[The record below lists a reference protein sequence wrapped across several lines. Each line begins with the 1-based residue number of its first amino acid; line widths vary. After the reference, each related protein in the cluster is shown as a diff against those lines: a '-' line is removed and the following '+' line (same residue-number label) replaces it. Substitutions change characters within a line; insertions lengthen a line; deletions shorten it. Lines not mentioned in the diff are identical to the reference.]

1 MLRIGYGE
9 SNFERLIRS
18 GAYYADRTH
27 YLAEMEAFNSN
38 FLFFLRPRRFGKSLF
53 ISILQYYYDL
63 RHKGAFSDLFGK
75 LYIGKNPT
83 PLANQYFV
91 LVYDFSGIDTDD
103 FDKMYNGFLS
113 EIKSGVHKML
123 IEYPEIFGEQDIQA
137 IQDCLSPEQVI
148 RVMTKI
154 VRQKGGRRNI
164 YLLIDEYDHFTN
176 RLLVYNTDIFRKIV
190 AREGFYRSVFETFKT
205 ATRDGIIERI
215 FVTGV
220 SPVTLDSLTSGF
232 NIGTN
237 LTLNTLFH
245 NMMGLREA
253 EVEEILKGVGVETA
267 MLPSVLA
274 DVRRWYNGYMF
285 HKDAPYKLYNPDMVL
300 YFARDYYA
308 RRKSPEQMLDTNIA
322 SDYGRIR
329 KMFDFGDQYGRMELL
344 EALVE
349 RRSVEAPLT
358 IQFSLEKDWTS
369 ADFISFL
376 FYNGL
381 ITVEGAA
388 LGGLSFH
395 TPNEVIHELYFQF
408 FRSVVIERAQLSEAQ
423 VDMWPALKELA
434 NNNQPRLFLEMVSR
448 VLQGLDNRDYQQFG
462 EKHLK
467 SIAAALFFP
476 LNTYY
481 IKSEFAVGG
490 GYVDLLLL
498 YRAPIKVPLQFA
510 FELKYVKKSEPH
522 RVEEELKKGLAQLR
536 NYLQHPDLQQIVGT
550 DIPLRAWVVVFLGN
564 EIGKMEEVS

>member
-1 MLRIGYGE
+1 MLKIGYGE
-9 SNFERLIRS
+9 SNFGRLIRS
-18 GAYYADRTH
+18 GAYYADRTR
-27 YLAEMEAFNSN
+27 YIEEMEAFNSN

-53 ISILQYYYDL
+53 VSLLQHYYDL
-63 RHKGAFSDLFGK
+63 RHKEAFSELFGH
-75 LYIGKNPT
+75 LHIGQNPT
-83 PLANQYFV
+83 PLANRYFV
-91 LVYDFSGIDTDD
+91 LVFDFSGIDTDGLE
-103 FDKMYNGFLS
+103 KMYSGFLG
-113 EIKSGVHKML
+113 EVKSGAVRMLSGYADFFDHEDIKAIKDCTAPNEVMRTLSDIVH
-123 IEYPEIFGEQDIQA
+123 
-137 IQDCLSPEQVI
+137 
-148 RVMTKI
+148 
-154 VRQKGGRRNI
+154 QKGRGRSI
-164 YLLIDEYDHFTN
+164 YLLVDEYDHFTN
-176 RLLVYNTDIFRKIV
+176 RLLVYSAEAFQQIV

-205 ATRDGIIERI
+205 ATREGTIERI
-215 FVTGV
+215 FMTGV

-237 LTLNTLFH
+237 VTLDPLFH
-245 NMMGLREA
+245 DMMGLSEA
-253 EVEEILKGVGVETA
+253 EVEEILRGVGVGPGA
-267 MLPSVLA
+267 LPQVLA

-285 HKDAPYKLYNPDMVL
+285 HKNAPHKLYNPDMVL
-300 YFARDYYA
+300 YFARDYRA
-308 RRKSPEQMLDTNIA
+308 KQQPPEQMLDTNIA

-329 KMFDFGDQYGRMELL
+329 KMFDFGDQGGRMELL

-358 IQFSLEKDWTS
+358 VQFSLEKDWTP

-381 ITVEGAA
+381 ITIEAA
-388 LGGLSFH
+388 VLGGLSFR

-408 FRSVVIERAQLSEAQ
+408 FRSAIIERAQLSEAQ

-434 NNNQPRLFLEMVSR
+434 YHNRPRPFLEMVSR
-448 VLQGLDNRDYQQFG
+448 VLQSLDNRDYRHFG

-481 IKSEFAVGG
+481 VKSELAVGD

-522 RVEEELKKGLAQLR
+522 RVQEELRAGVAQLR
-536 NYLQHPDLQQIVGT
+536 NYLQHPDLRQAVGA
-550 DIPLRAWVVVFLGN
+550 DIPLRAWAVVFLGN
-564 EIGKMEEVS
+564 EIGAMEEV